1 MATPPD
7 AGHNVGLNN
16 GNGSRVGRHW
26 ARRTALK
33 RHHAS
38 RHTTPLT
45 ALIAA
50 VLAVAGANVAE
61 AQLDALEA
69 LQAGAK
75 AAPRDAAA
83 QTELGRALLRA
94 GRLDEAERTLKKAAQ
109 LQRASLGAAYEVLK
123 VTFERGDHR
132 AARGACGTFKKVAAD
147 TPYEHLCF
155 ARAFLIWRRSSRAM
169 EYLGAALA
177 LDPDHIESLIA
188 VGDAERI
195 SGSYDAA
202 TQAYERVRTLA
213 PQRLEAV
220 LGLARI
226 AIARGE
232 KETAIQLLRAVRP
245 QGSTWPEVTFELGR
259 LVQGSEAVDLL
270 RQAVA
275 FRANWNIALLALGE
289 ALVGSGQFAEAE
301 QIAVDV
307 TTREPGLAEGH
318 TLLGRARQA
327 LGNRQGAEVA
337 LSQALTLVPNLPEAT
352 LARADLY
359 AEMERYEE
367 AFAEYQNAAGLRPLD
382 VEPMVRAARLCV
394 RLQRMNLA
402 AAYLDRA
409 LDRAPQSAVA
419 LALYGDLLVARG
431 DRAEA
436 KVMYERALQGTGLV
450 DRAAVEDA
458 LRKLNSAS

>member
-1 MATPPD
+1 
-7 AGHNVGLNN
+7 
-16 GNGSRVGRHW
+16 
-26 ARRTALK
+26 LK
-33 RHHAS
+33 RHQAS
-38 RHTTPLT
+38 RLTTLLS
-45 ALIAA
+45 ALIVA
-50 VLAVAGANVAE
+50 VLAFANASVAA
-61 AQLDALEA
+61 AQVDPLEA
-69 LQAGAK
+69 LRAAAK

-109 LQRASLGAAYEVLK
+109 LQRGSLGAAYEVLK
-123 VTFERGDHR
+123 VTFERADHR
-132 AARGACGTFKKVAAD
+132 AARGACGGFKKVAAD
-147 TPYEHLCF
+147 TAYEHLCF
-155 ARAFLIWRRSSRAM
+155 ARAFLIWRRSSRAV
-169 EYLGAALA
+169 EYLEAALA
-177 LDPDHIESLIA
+177 LDPDHVESLIA

-195 SGSYDAA
+195 SGNYDAA
-202 TQAYERVRTLA
+202 TRAYERVRTLA

-232 KETAIQLLRAVRP
+232 NDRAIQLLRTVQP
-245 QGSTWPEVTFELGR
+245 QAATWPEVAFELGR
-259 LVQGSEAVDLL
+259 LVQGNEALDLL

-289 ALVGSGQFAEAE
+289 ALVGTGQFAEAE

-318 TLLGRARQA
+318 TLLGRTRQA
-327 LGNRQGAEVA
+327 LGNPQGAEAA

-382 VEPMVRAARLCV
+382 IEPMIRAARLCL
-394 RLQRMNLA
+394 RLQRLNLA

-436 KVMYERALQGTGLV
+436 RAMYERALQGTGAV
-450 DRAAVEDA
+450 DRATVEDA
-458 LRKLNSAS
+458 LRKLKSSS

>member
-1 MATPPD
+1 MATQRG

-38 RHTTPLT
+38 LLATPLS

-50 VLAVAGANVAE
+50 VLALASATLVKAQGDPLESLRVAAN
-61 AQLDALEA
+61 
-69 LQAGAK
+69 

-83 QTELGRALLRA
+83 RTELGRALLRA

-109 LQRASLGAAYEVLK
+109 LQRGSLGAAYEVLK

-132 AARGACGTFKKVAAD
+132 AARGACGGFKKVAAN

-169 EYLGAALA
+169 EYLEAALA
-177 LDPDHIESLIA
+177 LDPDHVESLIA

-202 TQAYERVRTLA
+202 TRAYERVRTLA

-232 KETAIQLLRAVRP
+232 TERAVQLLRTVQP
-245 QGSTWPEVTFELGR
+245 QATTWPEIAFELGR
-259 LVQGSEAVDLL
+259 LVQASEGLDLL

-275 FRANWNIALLALGE
+275 FRANWNVALLALGD

-318 TLLGRARQA
+318 TLLGRTRQA
-327 LGNRQGAEVA
+327 LGNPQGAEAA

-382 VEPMVRAARLCV
+382 IEPMVRAARLCL
-394 RLQRMNLA
+394 RLQRLNLA

-409 LDRAPQSAVA
+409 LDRSPQSAVA

-436 KVMYERALQGTGLV
+436 KAMYERALQGTGVV
-450 DRAAVEDA
+450 DRTAVEDA
-458 LRKLNSAS
+458 LRKLTSAS